1 MGTRIPSV
9 RDATRTDKDRGGGAY
24 TVNRDTPFRP
34 GQTSFSWR
42 QDIFPMGTKRELRS
56 DGFVFS
62 RLTVAAC
69 ALPAGNQVHGSDSS
83 LSAAISWFRP
93 PNTLKPLRGAQ
104 KTQKKTRLLSVCSVC
119 RRRRLSVCS
128 LVFSI
133 FCTVD
138 KHRCRPSGFIPE
150 FLARGLFSVSPERR
164 RRFLA
169 PDGVRGGKGLGCLDR
184 FYRKKEKFEIS
195 PLRGKRRC
203 AIMLYRNLK

>member
-42 QDIFPMGTKRELRS
+42 QDIFPMDTKRAFRS

-83 LSAAISWFRP
+83 LSVAIFRFRP
-93 PNTLKPLRGAQ
+93 PNALKPLRGAQ
-104 KTQKKTRLLSVCSVC
+104 KKTRLLSVSSVC

-128 LVFSI
+128 GVSPFSARLI
-133 FCTVD
+133 NTVVAL
-138 KHRCRPSGFIPE
+138 RCSSRSFLLAVYTPSCRNGGAVS
-150 FLARGLFSVSPERR
+150 LRRTAYVAGRGLDVLTDSIGKKKNSKFP
-164 RRFLA
+164 
-169 PDGVRGGKGLGCLDR
+169 PCGGSGDVL
-184 FYRKKEKFEIS
+184 
-195 PLRGKRRC
+195 
-203 AIMLYRNLK
+203 

>member
-1 MGTRIPSV
+1 MKGV
-9 RDATRTDKDRGGGAY
+9 FAY
-24 TVNRDTPFRP
+24 TVNRDTPSRP
-34 GQTSFSWR
+34 GQTSFSWL
-42 QDIFPMGTKRELRS
+42 QEVFSMGTKREFHS

-83 LSAAISWFRP
+83 LSVAIFRFRP
-93 PNTLKPLRGAQ
+93 PNALKPLRGAQ
-104 KTQKKTRLLSVCSVC
+104 KKTRLLSVSSLC